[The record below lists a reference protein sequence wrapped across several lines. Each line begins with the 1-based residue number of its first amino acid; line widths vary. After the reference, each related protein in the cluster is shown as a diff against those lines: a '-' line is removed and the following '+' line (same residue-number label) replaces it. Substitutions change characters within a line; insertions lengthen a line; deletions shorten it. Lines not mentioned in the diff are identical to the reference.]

1 MSFLNKPSYAI
12 GALLLTLPVFTV
24 FANPAASDTKAE
36 QSTTA
41 VQPATTAA
49 PSQPEATK
57 VEQAADTAPVTA
69 EEQKNSQPS
78 SAAEPAKDS
87 VPTDP
92 KTSTQQAVTEP
103 AATNSTPVV
112 ETAPVVSET
121 PAATDAEPAHA
132 EKTTA
137 TEATPVA
144 ETAPANA
151 TSVSTTGKVVSTAE
165 PKKEPAPMVTE
176 LETTPLSSVK
186 FSLNSEE
193 QKRAYASGVT
203 LARYLQENMAQ
214 QKKLHITLDPNIVLA
229 GIVDTFASDI
239 KMDEAMVKK
248 TMAAFDDQVNTLNKA
263 KMEQE
268 AAREREMGDAYQ
280 AEFSKMDGVKKSKTG
295 LLYLVDKKGSGAAIT
310 DKDIVI
316 VELQGMRVNGAVF
329 EKTASPI
336 TLKVADVIPA
346 LRSGIK
352 LAGRGG
358 EIKLVVPPEQGYG
371 AKGALPGIP
380 PNATLIFNIKVLQVN
395 PAKSK

>member
-24 FANPAASDTKAE
+24 FANPAAPDSKIE
-36 QSTTA
+36 QSSTA
-41 VQPATTAA
+41 VQPAAV
-49 PSQPEATK
+49 PSQPEAVNAEK
-57 VEQAADTAPVTA
+57 PADAAPVA
-69 EEQKNSQPS
+69 VEEQKSSQPS
-78 SAAEPAKDS
+78 SAAEPAKDK
-87 VPTDP
+87 VPDP
-92 KTSTQQAVTEP
+92 KTSTQQAATESAAASSTP
-103 AATNSTPVV
+103 AA
-112 ETAPVVSET
+112 ETAPVASET
-121 PAATDAEPAHA
+121 SAATDAAPATEGKA
-132 EKTTA
+132 TA
-137 TEATPVA
+137 TETTPAGAAPVA
-144 ETAPANA
+144 A
-151 TSVSTTGKVVSTAE
+151 TDEVASAADS
-165 PKKEPAPMVTE
+165 KKEPAPEVTE

-229 GIVDTFASDI
+229 GIVDTFAGDI

-268 AAREREMGDAYQ
+268 ALREREMGEAYQ
-280 AEFSKMDGVKKSKTG
+280 VEFAKMDGVKKSKTG
-295 LLYLVDKKGSGAAIT
+295 LLYLVEKKGSGAAIV
-310 DKDIVI
+310 DKDIVV
-316 VELQGMRVNGAVF
+316 VELQGMRVNGVVF

-346 LRSGIK
+346 LRNGIK

-395 PAKSK
+395 SGSPAKSK

>member
-24 FANPAASDTKAE
+24 SANPAAPEPQVE
-36 QSTTA
+36 QSATV

-49 PSQPEATK
+49 PSQPEAAK
-57 VEQAADTAPVTA
+57 AEQPVDATPVTA

-78 SAAEPAKDS
+78 SAEPAKDNVS
-87 VPTDP
+87 DP
-92 KTSTQQAVTEP
+92 KTNTQQAVTEP
-103 AATNSTPVV
+103 AATNSTPVA
-112 ETAPVVSET
+112 ETAPVASET
-121 PAATDAEPAHA
+121 PAAVDAASTVT
-132 EKTTA
+132 EKAATT
-137 TEATPVA
+137 
-144 ETAPANA
+144 ETAPTDAA
-151 TSVSTTGKVVSTAE
+151 PVSAVSEVASTVE
-165 PKKEPAPMVTE
+165 PKKEPVPVVTE

-229 GIVDTFASDI
+229 GIVDTFAGDI

-280 AEFSKMDGVKKSKTG
+280 AEFAKMDGVKKSKTG
-295 LLYLVDKKGSGAAIT
+295 LLYLVEKKGTGAAIA
-310 DKDIVI
+310 DKDIVV
-316 VELQGMRVNGAVF
+316 VELQGMRVNGTVF

-380 PNATLIFNIKVLQVN
+380 PNATLIFSIKVLQVN
-395 PAKSK
+395 PAKAK